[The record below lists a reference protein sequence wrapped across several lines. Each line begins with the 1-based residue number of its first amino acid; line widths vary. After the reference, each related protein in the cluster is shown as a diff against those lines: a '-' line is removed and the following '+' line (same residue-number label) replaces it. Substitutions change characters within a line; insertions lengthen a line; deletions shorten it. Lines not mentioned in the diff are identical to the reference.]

1 VRRLPGLALPALL
14 LTLLAPPLS
23 GQSLEV
29 RPEQTTVTIGDPV
42 TLDVTV
48 RLPPGMSLIDA
59 VPHTLVPPPKGIRLL
74 GADSLRPKGAGV
86 LVGKARVAFYRIGL
100 QPVPTLALLYRDA
113 PGSPPDTLLH
123 LPVSVQI
130 APILEPGNPRLKD
143 IKPPRPVGG
152 PAWGALVLLIGLVT
166 GSLWWVARARRSRG
180 SPRQEAEST
189 RPSGPFEIALARL
202 AELEAAARSSGN
214 GVVPLYEGVA
224 DVIRDCLLASGAIPH
239 PGLTT
244 LELTASLRPP
254 FDHGDLPDRCRALL
268 RDADLVKFARH
279 RPDRESAHNQAGRAR
294 ALIQSWRAGLSDGE
308 APGA

>member
-1 VRRLPGLALPALL
+1 VRRLAGLALLS
-14 LTLLAPPLS
+14 LLAPPLA

-29 RPEQTTVTIGDPV
+29 RPEQTTVNIGDPV
-42 TLDVTV
+42 TLDVIV

-59 VPHTLVPPPKGIRLL
+59 VPHTLVAPPKGIRLL

-100 QPVPTLALLYRDA
+100 QPVPTLALLYRSA

-143 IKPPRPVGG
+143 IKPPRLVAG
-152 PAWGALVLLIGLVT
+152 PAWGALILLLGLVT
-166 GSLWWVARARRSRG
+166 GSVWWVARAWRSRR
-180 SPRQEAEST
+180 SPRQEA
-189 RPSGPFEIALARL
+189 RPIQPLGPFDRALARL
-202 AELEAAARSSGN
+202 AELEAVARRSGN
-214 GVVPLYEGVA
+214 GVVPLYAGIA
-224 DVIRDCLLASGAIPH
+224 DVIRDCLLASAAIPH

-254 FDHGDLPDRCRALL
+254 FDHGDLRDRCRALL
-268 RDADLVKFARH
+268 WDADLVKFARH
-279 RPDRESAHNQAGRAR
+279 KPDLESAGGQVGRAR
-294 ALIQSWRAGLSDGE
+294 ALIQGWQAALSHGE